1 MILKIIDFILTGFYS
16 GKIKFMP
23 GTFGTLSAVPIFIY
37 LFNNT
42 LLINI
47 LILIILFLSS
57 LMLLNYSYKN
67 NLFDNIDD
75 KSIVIDEIIGY
86 LSFMIFFD
94 INITNI
100 IIGFL
105 LFRFFDILKPFP
117 ISYVD
122 NKIKNSFGV
131 IFDDVIA
138 GLYVVLTLII
148 FMLIK
153 TKLF

>member
-23 GTFGTLSAVPIFIY
+23 GTFGTLSAVPILIY
-37 LFNNT
+37 FFNNT

-47 LILIILFLSS
+47 LILLILFLSS
-57 LMLLNYSYKN
+57 LLLLNYSYKN

-94 INITNI
+94 TNVTNI

-122 NKIKNSFGV
+122 KKIKNGFGV
-131 IFDDVIA
+131 IFDDLLA
-138 GLYVVLTLII
+138 GLFSGIL
-148 FMLIK
+148 
-153 TKLF
+153 LFYINYAFL

>member
-23 GTFGTLSAVPIFIY
+23 GTFGTLSAVPILIY
-37 LFNNT
+37 FFNNT

-47 LILIILFLSS
+47 LILLILFLSS
-57 LMLLNYSYKN
+57 LLLLNYSYKN

-94 INITNI
+94 TNVTNI

-122 NKIKNSFGV
+122 KKIKNSFGV
-131 IFDDVIA
+131 IFDDLLA
-138 GLYVVLTLII
+138 GLFSGILLFYINYVFL
-148 FMLIK
+148 
-153 TKLF
+153 

>member
-23 GTFGTLSAVPIFIY
+23 GTFGTLLAVPIFIY
-37 LFNNT
+37 LLNNT

-47 LILIILFLSS
+47 LILLILFLSS
-57 LMLLNYSYKN
+57 LLLLNYSYEN

-100 IIGFL
+100 VIGFL

-122 NKIKNSFGV
+122 KKIKNSFGV
-131 IFDDVIA
+131 IFDDLLA
-138 GLYVVLTLII
+138 GL
-148 FMLIK
+148 FSGML
-153 TKLF
+153 LFYINYAFL

>member
-23 GTFGTLSAVPIFIY
+23 GTFGTLSAVPILIY
-37 LFNNT
+37 FFNNT
-42 LLINI
+42 LLMNI
-47 LILIILFLSS
+47 LILLILFLSS
-57 LMLLNYSYKN
+57 LLLLNYSYKN

-94 INITNI
+94 TSVTNI

-122 NKIKNSFGV
+122 KKIKNSFGV
-131 IFDDVIA
+131 IFDDLLA
-138 GLYVVLTLII
+138 GLFSGILLFYINYVFL
-148 FMLIK
+148 
-153 TKLF
+153 

>member
-23 GTFGTLSAVPIFIY
+23 GTFGTLLAVPIFIY

-47 LILIILFLSS
+47 LILLILFLSS
-57 LMLLNYSYKN
+57 LILLNYSYTN

-100 IIGFL
+100 TIGFL

-117 ISYVD
+117 ISYAD
-122 NKIKNSFGV
+122 KKIKNSFGV
-131 IFDDVIA
+131 IFDDLLA
-138 GLYVVLTLII
+138 GLFSGIL
-148 FMLIK
+148 
-153 TKLF
+153 LFYINYAFL

>member
-23 GTFGTLSAVPIFIY
+23 GTFGTLLAVPIFIY

-47 LILIILFLSS
+47 LILLILFLSS
-57 LMLLNYSYKN
+57 LLLLNYSYKN

-94 INITNI
+94 TNVTNI

-122 NKIKNSFGV
+122 KKIKNGFGV
-131 IFDDVIA
+131 IFDDLLA
-138 GLYVVLTLII
+138 GLFSGILLFYINYVFL
-148 FMLIK
+148 
-153 TKLF
+153 

>member
-1 MILKIIDFILTGFYS
+1 MILKITDFILTGFYS

-23 GTFGTLSAVPIFIY
+23 GTFGTLLAVPIFIY
-37 LFNNT
+37 LFNNA

-47 LILIILFLSS
+47 LILLILFLSS

-67 NLFDNIDD
+67 NLFDNTDD

-100 IIGFL
+100 TIGFL

-122 NKIKNSFGV
+122 KKIKNSFGV
-131 IFDDVIA
+131 VFDDLLA
-138 GLYVVLTLII
+138 GLFSGIL
-148 FMLIK
+148 
-153 TKLF
+153 LFYINYAFL

>member
-1 MILKIIDFILTGFYS
+1 MILKIVDFILTGFYS

-23 GTFGTLSAVPIFIY
+23 GTFGTLLAVPIFIY

-47 LILIILFLSS
+47 LMLLILFLSS
-57 LMLLNYSYKN
+57 LILLNYSYKN

-122 NKIKNSFGV
+122 KKIKNSFGV
-131 IFDDVIA
+131 IFDDVLA
-138 GLYVVLTLII
+138 GFFSGIL
-148 FMLIK
+148 
-153 TKLF
+153 LFYINYAFL

>member
-23 GTFGTLSAVPIFIY
+23 GTFGTLLAVPIFIY

-47 LILIILFLSS
+47 LILLILFLSS

-122 NKIKNSFGV
+122 KKIKNSFGV
-131 IFDDVIA
+131 IFDDLLA
-138 GLYVVLTLII
+138 GLFSGIL
-148 FMLIK
+148 
-153 TKLF
+153 LFYINYAFL

>member
-23 GTFGTLSAVPIFIY
+23 GTFGTLLAVPIFIY
-37 LFNNT
+37 LLNNT

-47 LILIILFLSS
+47 LILLILFLSS
-57 LMLLNYSYKN
+57 LLLLNYSYKN

-122 NKIKNSFGV
+122 KKIKNSFGV
-131 IFDDVIA
+131 IFDDLLA
-138 GLYVVLTLII
+138 GL
-148 FMLIK
+148 FSGML
-153 TKLF
+153 LFYINYAFL

>member
-23 GTFGTLSAVPIFIY
+23 GTFGTLSAVPILIY
-37 LFNNT
+37 FFNNT

-47 LILIILFLSS
+47 LILLILFLSS
-57 LMLLNYSYKN
+57 LLLLNYSYKN
-67 NLFDNIDD
+67 KLFDSIDD

-94 INITNI
+94 TNVTNI

-122 NKIKNSFGV
+122 KKIKNGFGV
-131 IFDDVIA
+131 IFDDLLA
-138 GLYVVLTLII
+138 GLFSGILLFYINYVFL
-148 FMLIK
+148 
-153 TKLF
+153 

>member
-1 MILKIIDFILTGFYS
+1 
-16 GKIKFMP
+16 MP
-23 GTFGTLSAVPIFIY
+23 GTFGTLLAVPIFIY

-47 LILIILFLSS
+47 LMLLILFLSS
-57 LMLLNYSYKN
+57 LLLLNYSYKN
-67 NLFDNIDD
+67 NLFNNIDD

-122 NKIKNSFGV
+122 KKIKNSFGV
-131 IFDDVIA
+131 IFDDLLA
-138 GLYVVLTLII
+138 GLFSGILLKCIDYAFL
-148 FMLIK
+148 
-153 TKLF
+153 

>member
-23 GTFGTLSAVPIFIY
+23 GTFGTLSAVPILIY
-37 LFNNT
+37 FFNNT

-47 LILIILFLSS
+47 LIILILFLSS
-57 LMLLNYSYKN
+57 LLLLNYSYKN
-67 NLFDNIDD
+67 NLYDNIDD

-94 INITNI
+94 TNVTNI

-122 NKIKNSFGV
+122 KKIKNSLGV
-131 IFDDVIA
+131 LLDDLLA
-138 GLYVVLTLII
+138 GLFSGILLFYINYVFL
-148 FMLIK
+148 
-153 TKLF
+153 

>member
-23 GTFGTLSAVPIFIY
+23 GTFGTLSAVPILIY
-37 LFNNT
+37 FFNNT

-47 LILIILFLSS
+47 LILLILFLSS
-57 LMLLNYSYKN
+57 LLLLNYSYKN

-94 INITNI
+94 TNVTNI

-122 NKIKNSFGV
+122 KKIKNGFGV
-131 IFDDVIA
+131 IFDDLLA
-138 GLYVVLTLII
+138 GLFSGILLFYINYVFL
-148 FMLIK
+148 
-153 TKLF
+153 

>member
-23 GTFGTLSAVPIFIY
+23 GTFGTLLAIPILIY
-37 LFNNT
+37 FFNNT

-47 LILIILFLSS
+47 LILLILFLSS
-57 LMLLNYSYKN
+57 LLLLNYSYKN

-94 INITNI
+94 TNVTNI

-122 NKIKNSFGV
+122 KKIKNGFGV
-131 IFDDVIA
+131 IFDDLLA
-138 GLYVVLTLII
+138 GLFSGILLFYINYVFL
-148 FMLIK
+148 
-153 TKLF
+153 

>member
-122 NKIKNSFGV
+122 KKIKNSFGV
-131 IFDDVIA
+131 IFDDLLA
-138 GLYVVLTLII
+138 GFFSGIL
-148 FMLIK
+148 
-153 TKLF
+153 LFYINYAFL

>member
-1 MILKIIDFILTGFYS
+1 MILKIIHFILTGFYS

-23 GTFGTLSAVPIFIY
+23 GTFGTLLAVPIFIY
-37 LFNNT
+37 LLNNT

-47 LILIILFLSS
+47 LILLILFLSS
-57 LMLLNYSYKN
+57 LLLLNYSYKN

-122 NKIKNSFGV
+122 KKIKNSFGV
-131 IFDDVIA
+131 IFDDLLA
-138 GLYVVLTLII
+138 GLFSGIL
-148 FMLIK
+148 
-153 TKLF
+153 LFYINYAFL

>member
-1 MILKIIDFILTGFYS
+1 MILKIVDFILTGFYS

-23 GTFGTLSAVPIFIY
+23 GTFGTLLAVPIFIY

-47 LILIILFLSS
+47 LMLLILFLSS
-57 LMLLNYSYKN
+57 LILLNYSYKN

-122 NKIKNSFGV
+122 KKIKNSFGV
-131 IFDDVIA
+131 IFDDLLA
-138 GLYVVLTLII
+138 GFFSGIL
-148 FMLIK
+148 
-153 TKLF
+153 LFYINYAFL

>member
-23 GTFGTLSAVPIFIY
+23 GTFGTLLAVPIFIY

-47 LILIILFLSS
+47 LILLILFLSS
-57 LMLLNYSYKN
+57 LLLLNYSYKN

-94 INITNI
+94 TNVTNI

-122 NKIKNSFGV
+122 KKIKNGFGV
-131 IFDDVIA
+131 IFDDLLA
-138 GLYVVLTLII
+138 GLFSGIL
-148 FMLIK
+148 
-153 TKLF
+153 LFYINYAFL

>member
-23 GTFGTLSAVPIFIY
+23 GTFGTLLAVPIFIY

-122 NKIKNSFGV
+122 KKIKNSFGV
-131 IFDDVIA
+131 IFDDLLA
-138 GLYVVLTLII
+138 GLFSGIL
-148 FMLIK
+148 
-153 TKLF
+153 LFYINYAFL

>member
-1 MILKIIDFILTGFYS
+1 MILKIVDFILTGFYS

-23 GTFGTLSAVPIFIY
+23 GTFGTLSAVPILIY
-37 LFNNT
+37 FFNNT

-47 LILIILFLSS
+47 LILLILFLSS
-57 LMLLNYSYKN
+57 LLLLNYSYKN
-67 NLFDNIDD
+67 NLFNNIDD

-94 INITNI
+94 TNVTNI

-122 NKIKNSFGV
+122 KKIKNSLGV
-131 IFDDVIA
+131 LLDDLLA
-138 GLYVVLTLII
+138 GLFSGILLFYINYVFL
-148 FMLIK
+148 
-153 TKLF
+153 

>member
-122 NKIKNSFGV
+122 KKIKNSLGV
-131 IFDDVIA
+131 LLDDLLA
-138 GLYVVLTLII
+138 GLFSGILLFYINYVFL
-148 FMLIK
+148 
-153 TKLF
+153 

>member
-1 MILKIIDFILTGFYS
+1 MILKITDFILTGFYS

-23 GTFGTLSAVPIFIY
+23 GTFGTLLAVPIFIY
-37 LFNNT
+37 LFNNA

-47 LILIILFLSS
+47 LILLILFLSS

-67 NLFDNIDD
+67 NLFDNTDD

-100 IIGFL
+100 TIGFL

-122 NKIKNSFGV
+122 KKIKNSFGV
-131 IFDDVIA
+131 IFDDLLA
-138 GLYVVLTLII
+138 GLFSGIL
-148 FMLIK
+148 
-153 TKLF
+153 LFYINYAFL

>member
-23 GTFGTLSAVPIFIY
+23 GTFGTLLAVPIFIY

-47 LILIILFLSS
+47 LMLLILFLSS
-57 LMLLNYSYKN
+57 LLLLNYSYKN
-67 NLFDNIDD
+67 NLFNNIDD

-122 NKIKNSFGV
+122 KKIKNSFGV
-131 IFDDVIA
+131 IFDDLLA
-138 GLYVVLTLII
+138 GL
-148 FMLIK
+148 FSGML
-153 TKLF
+153 LFYINYAFL

>member
-23 GTFGTLSAVPIFIY
+23 GTFGTLSAVPILIY
-37 LFNNT
+37 FFNNT

-47 LILIILFLSS
+47 LILLILFFSS
-57 LMLLNYSYKN
+57 LWLLNYSYKN

-94 INITNI
+94 TNVTNI

-122 NKIKNSFGV
+122 KKIKNGFGV
-131 IFDDVIA
+131 IFDDLLA
-138 GLYVVLTLII
+138 GLFSGILLFYINYVFL
-148 FMLIK
+148 
-153 TKLF
+153 

>member
-1 MILKIIDFILTGFYS
+1 MILKITDFILTGFYS

-23 GTFGTLSAVPIFIY
+23 GTFGTLLAVPIFIY
-37 LFNNT
+37 LFDNA

-47 LILIILFLSS
+47 LILLILFLSS

-67 NLFDNIDD
+67 NLFDNTDD

-100 IIGFL
+100 TIGFL

-122 NKIKNSFGV
+122 KKIKNSFGV
-131 IFDDVIA
+131 IFDDLLA
-138 GLYVVLTLII
+138 GLFSGIL
-148 FMLIK
+148 
-153 TKLF
+153 LFYINYAFL

>member
-1 MILKIIDFILTGFYS
+1 MILKITDFILTGFYS

-23 GTFGTLSAVPIFIY
+23 GTFGTLLAVPIFIY
-37 LFNNT
+37 LFNNA

-47 LILIILFLSS
+47 LILLTLFLSS

-100 IIGFL
+100 TIGFL

-122 NKIKNSFGV
+122 KKIKNSFGV
-131 IFDDVIA
+131 IFDDLLA
-138 GLYVVLTLII
+138 GLFSGIL
-148 FMLIK
+148 
-153 TKLF
+153 LFYINYAFL